1 MSRRM
6 QIINTILTI
15 IIFGIFIALAIFVY
29 KDSYMRVWESLKDL
43 WNSLKFFGKEVF
55 MLDIEAYPTVI
66 DYSGVL
72 HWQNILPQ
80 DFDNFKLKFGAY
92 FSLFATNGNF
102 SMYMSNIGTGLG
114 NFSKALVV
122 IIPVCLILWLIIKA
136 IYGRSNT
143 KHNHDTIPLK
153 LYKKLTG
160 VSIIPIRNF
169 IS

>member
-29 KDSYMRVWESLKDL
+29 KDSYMRVWESLKDF

-80 DFDNFKLKFGAY
+80 DFGNFKLKF
-92 FSLFATNGNF
+92 F
-102 SMYMSNIGTGLG
+102 
-114 NFSKALVV
+114 
-122 IIPVCLILWLIIKA
+122 IK
-136 IYGRSNT
+136 
-143 KHNHDTIPLK
+143 
-153 LYKKLTG
+153 
-160 VSIIPIRNF
+160 F
-169 IS
+169 